1 MGQGFYFET
10 VRGPGGYTTS
20 TSITPPTIPIRLRHL
35 VGHLRYLQH
44 LPQAQ
49 AGLPPTSRSLSIFD
63 VPHASKFVSSQ
74 HVSYFVAICCNTM
87 QYHHTTSNRL
97 FKAPVTVEIHSVTFS
112 NFFACRL
119 LPMDWCGHTRALSG
133 YPLQTSSNMVE
144 SCYVMLGYVRLY
156 EKMSKAVNCFRLKTL
171 GAWKVFS
178 LSDFQIKSIQLHST
192 QFNSPKTS
200 WHKLQH
206 WSSPACIQGRPRF
219 AGVTLKKR
227 TQMLRWKLFPVDQ
240 WIGVDKNI
248 SGNIQ
253 KPGNFTIKHRGLLQN
268 CICRGRNKI
277 NKSVSPTFT
286 TEQLRKSN
294 ILENHETYWYVV

>member
-35 VGHLRYLQH
+35 VGHLPYLQH

-192 QFNSPKTS
+192 PFNSIQLNSTPLKHHDTNYS
-200 WHKLQH
+200 IDPVPPASKGGHD
-206 WSSPACIQGRPRF
+206 SPESPW
-219 AGVTLKKR
+219 KKER
-227 TQMLRWKLFPVDQ
+227 RCCD
-240 WIGVDKNI
+240 
-248 SGNIQ
+248 GNCSRLI
-253 KPGNFTIKHRGLLQN
+253 NELVLT
-268 CICRGRNKI
+268 KI
-277 NKSVSPTFT
+277 
-286 TEQLRKSN
+286 LA
-294 ILENHETYWYVV
+294 ETYRNPGSLP